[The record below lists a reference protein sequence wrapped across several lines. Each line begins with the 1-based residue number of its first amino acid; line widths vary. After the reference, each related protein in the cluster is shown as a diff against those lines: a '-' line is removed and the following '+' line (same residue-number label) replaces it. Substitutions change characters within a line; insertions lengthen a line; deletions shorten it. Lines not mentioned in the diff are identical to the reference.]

1 MNKKDKGKLYV
12 ISAPSGTG
20 KSSLISYITQSFDN
34 VELSI
39 SATTRSPRTGEEN
52 GKHYF
57 FMSNDEFNSLKKDK
71 HAFIENAEVHD
82 HQYGTPRSY
91 IEYRVNH
98 GINIIL
104 DIDVQGF
111 KQIQRAG
118 IENTSIFIVP
128 PSMAELKSRLVKRGL
143 DSDEVIN
150 KRLNNAI
157 KELKNAK
164 DFDYKILNDDFDSA
178 CKALSAIII
187 DGALTSPDDNN
198 EKILRDLLS

>member
-1 MNKKDKGKLYV
+1 LNKKAKGRLFV
-12 ISAPSGTG
+12 ISAPSGAG
-20 KSSLISYITQSFDN
+20 KSSLINYLTETFDN

-39 SATTRSPRTGEEN
+39 SATTRLPRDGEED

-57 FMSNDEFNSLKKDK
+57 FMSDDEFNSLKEDE
-71 HAFIENAEVHD
+71 HAFIENAVVHE

-111 KQIQRAG
+111 QQIQNAG
-118 IENTSIFIVP
+118 IENTSIFIIP
-128 PSMAELKSRLVKRGL
+128 PSFKELRSRLVKRGL
-143 DSDEVIN
+143 DSEEVIN
-150 KRLNNAI
+150 TRLNNAI
-157 KELKNAK
+157 TELESAK
-164 DFDYKILNDDFDSA
+164 DFDYNILNDNFDLA
-178 CKALSAIII
+178 CKAISSIVI
-187 DGALTSPDDNN
+187 DEDMPTHDNKN

>member
-1 MNKKDKGKLYV
+1 LNKERKGKLFV

-20 KSSLISYITQSFDN
+20 KSSLIKYLTESFDN

-39 SATTRSPRTGEEN
+39 SATTRLPRDGEED

-71 HAFIENAEVHD
+71 HAFIENAIVHD
-82 HQYGTPRSY
+82 YQYGTPRSY

-111 KQIQRAG
+111 KQIQNAG
-118 IENTSIFIVP
+118 IENTSIFIIP
-128 PSMAELKSRLVKRGL
+128 PSLEELKSRLVNRGL

-150 KRLNNAI
+150 KRLSNAI
-157 KELKNAK
+157 NELEHAK
-164 DFDYKILNDDFDSA
+164 DFDYKILNDNFDLA
-178 CKALSAIII
+178 CRTLSGILING
-187 DGALTSPDDNN
+187 DLPSPDNNN

>member
-104 DIDVQGF
+104 DIEY
-111 KQIQRAG
+111 RA
-118 IENTSIFIVP
+118 
-128 PSMAELKSRLVKRGL
+128 L
-143 DSDEVIN
+143 N
-150 KRLNNAI
+150 KF
-157 KELKNAK
+157 KELA
-164 DFDYKILNDDFDSA
+164 
-178 CKALSAIII
+178 
-187 DGALTSPDDNN
+187 
-198 EKILRDLLS
+198 